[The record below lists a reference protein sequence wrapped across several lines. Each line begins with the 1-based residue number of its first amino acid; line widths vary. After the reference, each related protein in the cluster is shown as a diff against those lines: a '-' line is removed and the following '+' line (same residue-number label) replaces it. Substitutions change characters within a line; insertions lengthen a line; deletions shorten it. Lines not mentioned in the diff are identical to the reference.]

1 MTLSDVQQQGVRGTE
16 AAVRPRAAYAM
27 AMAALSSVAV
37 LIANASGIAT
47 GDDGVGYRATAD
59 SLLNGEGF
67 GYFLED
73 PLTVWPPVWPGLM
86 AFVAKVTPLDTLGAA
101 ILLNAVVA
109 FLVVLAGHRLLRE
122 LVADDRLVLLGTAVF
137 ALGPTAIGF
146 GRLLMTDM
154 AFALVILV
162 WTLVLLRFRRS
173 GSMRD
178 LALAAVLA
186 WLAFGLRYVGVV
198 LIGFGGLWLLF
209 DHRRRFLDRLRDG
222 VVYGLVALAVPL
234 AWMLRNHS
242 IDGTFTGERHGS
254 ARGLVDNGFDI
265 AATLGRFLLPGLG
278 YGMTKV
284 WAAVGIVALAV
295 ALWLTYRV
303 LQARSGS
310 NPVRELVRI
319 AGEPAGLL
327 AIVGVLYLTYMLYV
341 RSTTALNQLDVRL
354 LYPAY
359 FPLLVLGL
367 AIVDRLVA
375 RDRTGAWS
383 QRAWGIA
390 HLWALLNVLAGLVA
404 MVAFAL
410 GHPYFSGNYESDT
423 FQDVRDDPAL
433 QALPAGCTV
442 YSNLPN
448 GLYPEV
454 EAQWSPMRTALESN
468 DDPDPGFG
476 LADIE
481 ATLDEQPSC
490 LVWIEED
497 PVYGHLWRLEDLD
510 ERLELTELD
519 RSDDVTVFR
528 MDART

>member
-1 MTLSDVQQQGVRGTE
+1 M
-16 AAVRPRAAYAM
+16 RPRAGYAL
-27 AMAALSSVAV
+27 ALAAASSLAV

-59 SLLNGEGF
+59 SLLHGEGL

-122 LVADDRLVLLGTAVF
+122 ILEDDRLVLLGTLVF
-137 ALGPTAIGF
+137 ALGPTTIGF

-162 WTLVLLRFRRS
+162 WSLALLRFRRS
-173 GSMRD
+173 GSLGD
-178 LALAAVLA
+178 LAIAAVLA

-198 LIGFGGLWLLF
+198 LIGFGGLWLLL

-222 VVYGLVALAVPL
+222 VLYGLVSFAVPL

-295 ALWLTYRV
+295 ALWLTSRV
-303 LQARSGS
+303 LQRRGR
-310 NPVRELVRI
+310 PLPELVRI
-319 AGEPAGLL
+319 AGEPTGLL

-359 FPLLVLGL
+359 FPLIVLGL
-367 AIVDRLVA
+367 AIVDRLLTQ
-375 RDRTGAWS
+375 DRTDPWAQRSLGVAHVWAGA
-383 QRAWGIA
+383 
-390 HLWALLNVLAGLVA
+390 NVLAGLVA

-423 FQDVRDDPAL
+423 FQEVRDDPAL
-433 QALPAGCTV
+433 EALPAGCTV

-476 LADIE
+476 LEDIE

-490 LVWIEED
+490 LVWIDED
-497 PVYGHLWRLEDLD
+497 PVYGHLWPLEDL
-510 ERLELTELD
+510 EEELQLTELD
-519 RSDDVTVFR
+519 RSDQVTVFR
-528 MDART
+528 MEPRD